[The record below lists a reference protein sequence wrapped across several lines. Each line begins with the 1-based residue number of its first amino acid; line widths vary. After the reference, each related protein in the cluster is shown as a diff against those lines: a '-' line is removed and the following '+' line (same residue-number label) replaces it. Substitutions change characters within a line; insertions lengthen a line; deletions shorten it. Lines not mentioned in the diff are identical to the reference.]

1 MEDSKKINFPDS
13 LEEGLPPVEGWR
25 RTFVAFRNINYRY
38 FYAGQALSLIG
49 TWARTTALGWLAF
62 QVTHSEFM
70 LGMTFTLNSLPILL
84 FSTYG
89 GFLADRLPKIRIF
102 TFTSWFSLLSSLLIA
117 LLFLKG
123 TVSIVLLF
131 LFSFFWGLST
141 AFEMPA
147 RQSLIIELVGK
158 RDLVNAIAL
167 NSAMVNSTRVIG
179 YALGGILT
187 SLGAS
192 WCFFL
197 DAFSYVAVLYAI
209 YRIQLPPFNPRPS
222 VKGLRHLFEG
232 FHYLKK
238 NPKVGR
244 AVSLLFVLSV
254 GGWAYISQVSA
265 FVRVQL
271 NMDSST
277 YGWLLAMTGL
287 GACVAALTVATMGVV
302 LVRQRSLYVGA
313 FIFSFS
319 IILFGFQHAPVSASF
334 FLFFAGFGLV
344 LFFSV
349 GNSLIQTES
358 PNELRGRLMGIWALV
373 FGGGMP
379 IGSFWMGVIAQ
390 RVGSGHALQAG
401 GLFCSLGALA
411 VYFWGRKSEF
421 NFRFGIE

>member
-1 MEDSKKINFPDS
+1 MEPSKILAPPDT
-13 LEEGLPPVEGWR
+13 LEEGLPPVHGWR
-25 RTFVAFRNINYRY
+25 KTFLAFRNRNYRY

-62 QVTHSEFM
+62 QTTHSEFM
-70 LGMTFTLNSLPILL
+70 LGMTFTVNSLPILL
-84 FSTYG
+84 FSTYSG
-89 GFLADRLPKIRIF
+89 LLADRLPKIRIF
-102 TFTSWFSLLSSLLIA
+102 IFTSWFSLLSSLLIA

-123 TVSIVLLF
+123 NVSIGVLLV
-131 LFSFFWGLST
+131 FSACWGLST

-147 RQSLIIELVGK
+147 RQSLIVELVGK

-179 YALGGILT
+179 YALGGVLT

-192 WCFFL
+192 CCFFL
-197 DAFSYVAVLYAI
+197 DASSYIAVLYAI
-209 YRIQLPPFNPRPS
+209 HLIQLPPFVPRPS
-222 VKGLRHLFEG
+222 VKGFQQFLEG
-232 FHYLKK
+232 FRYLKK

-244 AVSLLFVLSV
+244 AVALLFVLSL
-254 GGWAYISQVSA
+254 GGWAYISQISA

-287 GACVAALTVATMGVV
+287 GACVAALTVATMGAA
-302 LVRQRSLYVGA
+302 LVKERSLYIGA
-313 FIFSFS
+313 AIFSLS
-319 IILFGFQHAPVSASF
+319 IISFGFQRAPVSAAF
-334 FLFFAGFGLV
+334 FLFFAGLGLV

-379 IGSFWMGVIAQ
+379 IGSFWMGIIAQ
-390 RVGSGHALQAG
+390 KVGSGHALQAG
-401 GLFCSLGALA
+401 GLFCALGACLI
-411 VYFWGRKSEF
+411 FFLSRKS
-421 NFRFGIE
+421 RA

>member
-1 MEDSKKINFPDS
+1 MESSKILTPPDT

-25 RTFVAFRNINYRY
+25 RTFLAFRNRNYRY

-62 QVTHSEFM
+62 QTTHSEFM
-70 LGMTFTLNSLPILL
+70 LGITFTVNSLPILL
-84 FSTYG
+84 FSTYSG
-89 GFLADRLPKIRIF
+89 LLADRLPKIRIF

-123 TVSIVLLF
+123 NVSIGVLLA
-131 LFSFFWGLST
+131 FSACWGLST

-147 RQSLIIELVGK
+147 RQSLIVELVGK
-158 RDLVNAIAL
+158 KDLVNAIAL

-192 WCFFL
+192 CCFFL
-197 DAFSYVAVLYAI
+197 DASSYIAVLYAI
-209 YRIQLPPFNPRPS
+209 HLIQLPPFVPRPS
-222 VKGLRHLFEG
+222 VKGFQQFLEG
-232 FHYLKK
+232 FRYLKK

-244 AVSLLFVLSV
+244 AVALLFVLSL
-254 GGWAYISQVSA
+254 GGWAYISQISA

-271 NMDSST
+271 NMDSAT

-287 GACVAALTVATMGVV
+287 GACVAALTVATMGAA
-302 LVRQRSLYVGA
+302 LVKERSLYIGA
-313 FIFSFS
+313 AIFSLS
-319 IILFGFQHAPVSASF
+319 IILFGFQRAPVSAAF

-390 RVGSGHALQAG
+390 KVGSGHALQAG
-401 GLFCSLGALA
+401 GLFCALGAGT
-411 VYFWGRKSEF
+411 VYFLGRKSR
-421 NFRFGIE
+421 RFTLTK

>member
-1 MEDSKKINFPDS
+1 MEDSKALNPPDA
-13 LEEGLPPVEGWR
+13 LEEGLIPVRGWR
-25 RTFVAFRNINYRY
+25 KTFVAFRNVNYRY

-70 LGMTFTLNSLPILL
+70 LGMVFTLNSLPILI
-84 FSTYG
+84 FSTYSG
-89 GFLADRLPKIRIF
+89 LLADRFPKIRIF

-123 TVSIVLLF
+123 TVSIGILLF
-131 LFSFFWGLST
+131 FSACWGLST

-179 YALGGILT
+179 YAVGGLLTALGPCL
-187 SLGAS
+187 
-192 WCFFL
+192 CFFL
-197 DAFSYVAVLYAI
+197 DASSYVAVLYAI
-209 YRIQLPPFNPRPS
+209 YRIQLPPFVPRPS
-222 VKGLRHLFEG
+222 MKGLGRLLEG
-232 FHYLKK
+232 FGYLRK

-244 AVSLLFVLSV
+244 AVSLLFVLSL

-271 NMDSST
+271 NMGSST

-287 GACVAALTVATMGVV
+287 GACVAALTVATMGAA
-302 LVRQRSLYVGA
+302 LVRERSLYVGA
-313 FIFSFS
+313 ATFSCS
-319 IILFGFQHAPVSASF
+319 IILFGFQHSPAGAAF
-334 FLFFAGFGLV
+334 FLFFAGLGLV

-390 RVGSGHALQAG
+390 KVGSGHALQAG
-401 GLFCSLGALA
+401 GLFCALGATA
-411 VYFWGRKSEF
+411 VYFLGRQ
-421 NFRFGIE
+421 NRI